1 MRPPVFPGTL
11 ENVDLN
17 ALNFRVPLSSL
28 KKGRGP
34 NQLNQLIHWTKA
46 SLNYHEGR

>member
-17 ALNFRVPLSSL
+17 ALNFRDPLSSL
-28 KKGRGP
+28 KRVAGRT
-34 NQLNQLIHWTKA
+34 N
-46 SLNYHEGR
+46 

>member
-17 ALNFRVPLSSL
+17 ALNFPRSSFL
-28 KKGRGP
+28 AEKGRGP